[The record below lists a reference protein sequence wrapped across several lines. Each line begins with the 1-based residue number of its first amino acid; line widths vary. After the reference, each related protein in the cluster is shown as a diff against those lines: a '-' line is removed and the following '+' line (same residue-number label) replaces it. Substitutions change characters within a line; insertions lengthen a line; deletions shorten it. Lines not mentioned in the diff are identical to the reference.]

1 MAASLFF
8 SAPKLESVSTA
19 DTSDSF
25 LLVNLS
31 PFAAVISKVSPRT
44 TISFTF
50 PEFILATASE
60 REMSWLFDTGLK
72 ATTKAAAII
81 KTKKTIPIYFPSCLT
96 IVETY
101 LNTKNSLLQGY
112 FKNVKILLHRAFYI
126 FNLGLGFQVFHV
138 RLQGRTKANLLNFPG
153 CFPNWTKSDLLFL
166 HPKATRRAI
175 LQSDPLFFL
184 GSVSVP

>member
-126 FNLGLGFQVFHV
+126 FNLGLGFQVFQSLFHELGGV
-138 RLQGRTKANLLNFPG
+138 VLLISFQCLPV
-153 CFPNWTKSDLLFL
+153 P
-166 HPKATRRAI
+166 I
-175 LQSDPLFFL
+175 LFFDESL
-184 GSVSVP
+184 DFGRDLVKFFVFGFKGGQKRIY